1 MWYNVAQCGTM
12 WYNVAQ
18 CGTIWHNVAQCG
30 TMWHNVAQC
39 GTMWHSVAQ
48 CGVMWYNMW
57 CKVGTVCGTK
67 SAGRKTAAMTVMVH
81 CYCPTSRCNV
91 VSCLKIFKFY
101 AMSVKTILVDTS
113 CDIKLCKITVLQ

>member
-1 MWYNVAQCGTM
+1 MWHNVAQCGTM

-18 CGTIWHNVAQCG
+18 CGTI
-30 TMWHNVAQC
+30 
-39 GTMWHSVAQ
+39 
-48 CGVMWYNMW
+48 
-57 CKVGTVCGTK
+57 CGTK

-101 AMSVKTILVDTS
+101 AMNVETILVDIS
-113 CDIKLCKITVLQ
+113 CDIKLCKITVVQ